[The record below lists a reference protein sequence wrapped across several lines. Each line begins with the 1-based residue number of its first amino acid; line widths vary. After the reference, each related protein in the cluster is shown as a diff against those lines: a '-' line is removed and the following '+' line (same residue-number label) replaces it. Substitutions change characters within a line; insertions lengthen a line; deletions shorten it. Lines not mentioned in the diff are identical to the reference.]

1 MKVSCL
7 KTPALTG
14 LLLLAAC
21 AGQREVLEPI
31 PGTVP
36 PDVDFSG
43 IWIMQDDERAMDRRI
58 DRAIRQTDGVDERD
72 LLRGMVGTTD
82 SKRVR
87 RSRRS
92 DRDVGGL
99 VHVFLES
106 AGRLRITQ
114 TDAGLFIAFDRSVV
128 EEYRFGEARQI
139 QTGGATA
146 QRVSGWDGRDYVIE
160 TLDQT
165 GMKLTERWSLAD
177 DGRLLTREIVLRS
190 AEMESVSIVQT
201 FTRAVGI

>member
-1 MKVSCL
+1 ML
-7 KTPALTG
+7 
-14 LLLLAAC
+14 
-21 AGQREVLEPI
+21 QPI
-31 PGTVP
+31 PGAAP
-36 PDVDFSG
+36 AGVDFTG
-43 IWIMQDDERAMDRRI
+43 IWYMQDDVEAMDRRI

-72 LLRGMVGTTD
+72 LLRGMVGGTETE
-82 SKRVR
+82 RVR

-92 DRDVGGL
+92 NRDVGGL

-139 QTGGATA
+139 RTGGATA
-146 QRVSGWDGRDYVIE
+146 QRVSGWVGRDYVVE

-165 GMKLTERWSLAD
+165 GMKLTERWSLG
-177 DGRLLTREIVLRS
+177 DGDRRLTREIVLRS

-201 FTRAVGI
+201 FARQGGA

>member
-1 MKVSCL
+1 M
-7 KTPALTG
+7 LT
-14 LLLLAAC
+14 
-21 AGQREVLEPI
+21 PI
-31 PGTVP
+31 PGAAP
-36 PDVDFSG
+36 AGVDFTG
-43 IWIMQDDERAMDRRI
+43 IWFMQDDVEAMDRRI

-72 LLRGMVGTTD
+72 LLRGMVGRTETE
-82 SKRVR
+82 RTR

-92 DRDVGGL
+92 NRDVGGL

-146 QRVSGWDGRDYVIE
+146 QRVSGWDGRDYIVE

-165 GMKLTERWSLAD
+165 GMKLTERWALG
-177 DGRLLTREIVLRS
+177 DGDRRLTREIILRS
-190 AEMESVSIVQT
+190 ADMESVSIVQS
-201 FTRAVGI
+201 FARQGGA